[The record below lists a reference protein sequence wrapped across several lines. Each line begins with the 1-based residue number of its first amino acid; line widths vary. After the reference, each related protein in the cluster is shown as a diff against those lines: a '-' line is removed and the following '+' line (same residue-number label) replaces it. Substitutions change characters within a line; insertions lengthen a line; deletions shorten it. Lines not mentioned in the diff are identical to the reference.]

1 MTAMRFYL
9 CFLLFCLG
17 LTFAQDSKPAH
28 PQYTRA
34 GSLPANIEHNDRI
47 TYDLNVGWR
56 FTKGEPKSA
65 ESIEFNDKDWEIV
78 NVPHGLEIIP
88 EEASGC
94 ANYTGPAWYRK
105 TLDLPEKKATQPAK
119 RYTLYFEGIMGK
131 SQIFL
136 NGEKIQ
142 DHLGGYLPIVIDI
155 TDKLIH
161 GKKNLIAI
169 RADNSDDPSYP
180 PGKPQKTLDFSY
192 LGGIYRDVY
201 LIETAPLF
209 ITDANQV
216 DKVAGGGVFF
226 WTKSIDGNKA
236 TIGVK
241 VDIENTE
248 TTAKESSVTITLAG
262 ATKSARCELMPKSSK
277 TVELELQLDNVDF
290 WSPDSPRLYPLTV
303 SVSSDKTC
311 DAVSIPVGIRVFK
324 MDDAGIT
331 LNGKLLEGKLIGGN
345 RHQDFAALGN
355 AVPNNLQWMDAVKL
369 RAAGM
374 RIIRCAHY
382 PMDPAFMDACDALGI
397 FVIVATPGWQFWGKD
412 KFGEHVYDNI
422 RQMIRRDR
430 NHPSVFMWEPI
441 LNETHYPADF
451 AKKAYD
457 SVHEEYPYPSCYA
470 ACDNISEGQK
480 YFDTL
485 YAHPITGDGRNSV
498 GEDKTPRTRPYFCR
512 EFGDNVDSWSSHNSS
527 SRVYRGWGETAMLI
541 QAQHYLKPEYP
552 YTSWDSIYKAPAYHF
567 GAALWHP
574 FDHQRGY
581 HPDAFYG
588 GIMDAF
594 RQPKTSYYAFMAQR
608 PVQSSNPAGSGAMIH
623 IAHSM
628 TPFSPKTV
636 TVFTN
641 CDEVRLTS
649 QGKAPITQKLP
660 REAKGLPSPPV
671 HFENAWDFQLS
682 KELTRDNKADKDSIL
697 AEGLIGGKVVSSQLI
712 KPSRRT
718 HEIKLSLDTTTPLSA
733 NGSDIALII
742 AEIVDKD
749 GTVKRL
755 NNERIQ
761 FTIDGPASIIGGER
775 QGLNPRN
782 ISWGSAPVLVRM
794 GTKPGKITVRA
805 QLVYPGEQK
814 PLGGELSLDIP
825 AATSR
830 QIFSEAAALGQAQKI
845 SASQDS
851 TSPKEQDLKLQLQK
865 LQKELNDL
873 KNKEVEKDQAIFEG
887 AAKKQ

>member
-1 MTAMRFYL
+1 MRFYL
-9 CFLLFCLG
+9 YCLCICLSCT
-17 LTFAQDSKPAH
+17 LTQASQPTH
-28 PQYTRA
+28 PQYTIA
-34 GSLPANIEHNDRI
+34 GSIPTNTETNDRAAHE
-47 TYDLNVGWR
+47 LNVGWR
-56 FTKGEPKSA
+56 FTKGDPKSA
-65 ESIEFNDKDWEIV
+65 ESIEFNDKDWEVV
-78 NVPHGLEIIP
+78 NLPHGLEIIP

-105 TLDLPEKKATQPAK
+105 TLDIPENKAEQAAK
-119 RYTLYFEGIMGK
+119 HHTLYFEGIMGK

-142 DHLGGYLPIVIDI
+142 DHVGGYLPIVIDV

-161 GKKNLIAI
+161 GQKNLIAV
-169 RADNSDDPSYP
+169 RTDNSDDSSFP
-180 PGKPQKTLDFSY
+180 PGKPQKNLDFSY

-209 ITDANQV
+209 ITDANQAN
-216 DKVAGGGVFF
+216 KVAGGGVFF
-226 WTKSIDGNKA
+226 WTKSIDNNKA

-241 VDIENTE
+241 VDIQNDQAQEEEANVE
-248 TTAKESSVTITLAG
+248 VQIAG
-262 ATKSARCELMPKSSK
+262 ITKSLSCKVKPQSSE

-290 WSPDSPRLYPLTV
+290 WSPDSPNLYPLTV
-303 SVSSDKTC
+303 SVNSDKTC
-311 DAVSIPVGIRVFK
+311 DAITIPVGIRVFK

-331 LNGKLLEGKLIGGN
+331 LNGKILEGKLIGGN

-374 RIIRCAHY
+374 RVIRCAHY
-382 PMDPAFMDACDALGI
+382 PMDPAFMDACDKLGL
-397 FVIVATPGWQFWGKD
+397 FVIVTTPGWQFWGKD
-412 KFGEHVYDNI
+412 KFGEHVYGNI
-422 RQMIRRDR
+422 RQMVRRDR
-430 NHPSVFMWEPI
+430 NHPSVFIWEPI
-441 LNETHYPADF
+441 LNETHFPADF

-470 ACDNISEGQK
+470 ACDNISEGQQH
-480 YFDTL
+480 FDAL
-485 YAHPITGDGRNSV
+485 YAHPITGDGRHSV
-498 GEDKTPRTRPYFCR
+498 DGGKGPRTRPYFCR
-512 EFGDNVDSWSSHNSS
+512 EFGDNVDSWSAHNSS

-552 YTSWDSIYKAPAYHF
+552 YTSWDSVYKAPDYHF

-608 PVQSSNPAGSGAMIH
+608 PVQSANPAGSGAMIH
-623 IAHSM
+623 VAHAM

-641 CDEVRLTS
+641 CDEVCLTS
-649 QGKAPITQKLP
+649 QGKAPFTQKVP

-682 KELTRDNKADKDSIL
+682 KELTRDNKEDQDSIL

-761 FTIDGPASIIGGER
+761 FTVDGPASIIGGEH
-775 QGLNPRN
+775 QGLNPRK

-794 GTKPGKITVRA
+794 GTQPGKVTIKA

-814 PLGGELSLDIP
+814 PLDGKLNLDIP

-830 QIFSEAAALGQAQKI
+830 QIFSETAPLSQATEKP
-845 SASQDS
+845 ASQG
-851 TSPKEQDLKLQLQK
+851 TTTVEVEDLKLQLQK
-865 LQKELNDL
+865 AKKELNDL
-873 KNKEVEKDQAIFEG
+873 KNKEVEKDQATFEG
-887 AAKKQ
+887 TGKKQ